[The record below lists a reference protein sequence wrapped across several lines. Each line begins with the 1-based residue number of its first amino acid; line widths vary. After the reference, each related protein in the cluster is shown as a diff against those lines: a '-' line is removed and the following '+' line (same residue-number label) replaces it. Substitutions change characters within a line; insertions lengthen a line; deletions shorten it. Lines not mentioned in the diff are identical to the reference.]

1 MRIAVSA
8 SEGSLDAA
16 MDPRFGRCPYYVI
29 VDSETMEF
37 EAIEN
42 TAAQQGSGAGIQ
54 AAQLVG
60 ESGADAVVAG
70 NFGPNAFGALSAA
83 GIGLYQ
89 VSGGTVKEA
98 VEAVVSGQAQQVGD
112 PTVASKSGADGGS
125 GAGAGAG
132 AAGGGVGAGPGSGA
146 GAGQGRGIGGGGR
159 GMGGGMGAGGGRGMG
174 GGIGAGRGMGMGGG
188 MGTGMGRGMGAGM
201 GPGMGAGYGMGW
213 RAPWGMMPPCPSMGW
228 GPMAPMMPEE
238 IIEYQLQA
246 LTMQRDTLLQQV
258 EYLQQQ
264 VEWLNQQIEELQED
278 M

>member
-16 MDPRFGRCPYYVI
+16 MDPRFGRSTYYVL
-29 VDSETMEF
+29 VASETVEF

-42 TAAQQGSGAGIQ
+42 TAAQQGSGAGSQ
-54 AAQLVG
+54 AAQVIG
-60 ESGADAVVAG
+60 ESGADAVVSG

-89 VSGGTVKEA
+89 FSGGPVRDA
-98 VEAVVSGQAQQVGD
+98 VEAVVSGEAQQVGD
-112 PTVASKSGADGGS
+112 PTVASKSGA
-125 GAGAGAG
+125 
-132 AAGGGVGAGPGSGA
+132 AGGGVGAAPGSGA

-174 GGIGAGRGMGMGGG
+174 GGMGAGRGMGMGG
-188 MGTGMGRGMGAGM
+188 GMGAGM